1 MLAPGEH
8 SREDRAGV
16 IFLLTI
22 VVITT
27 ILRPVNTQPDSS
39 RPATPLEDRIF
50 VALLKLADSLSQ
62 EAEQLVKT
70 AGLTPA
76 QYNVLRILRGA
87 EPEGLLCRGI
97 SERMISRD
105 PDITRLL
112 DRLENNKLITRER
125 QIEDRRVILT
135 RITAEGL
142 KLLKKLDRPVHDLHK
157 KQFRHMSP
165 ARLKQLAELLAEVE
179 KREPG

>member
-1 MLAPGEH
+1 M
-8 SREDRAGV
+8 
-16 IFLLTI
+16 
-22 VVITT
+22 
-27 ILRPVNTQPDSS
+27 SS
-39 RPATPLEDRIF
+39 RAESSCPTAHLEDHIF
-50 VALLKLADSLSQ
+50 VSILKAADSLSQ
-62 EAEQLVKT
+62 EAEQLIKT

-112 DRLENNKLITRER
+112 DRMENHKLITRER
-125 QIEDRRVILT
+125 QTKDRRVIKT
-135 RITAEGL
+135 RITPEGL
-142 KLLKKLDRPVHDLHK
+142 KLLKKLDRPVHELHK
-157 KQFRHMSP
+157 KQFRHMS
-165 ARLKQLAELLAEVE
+165 AAQLKQLAELLVEVE